1 MKNVFSRIVSLLL
14 VFIMMLSLV
23 ACGSKSS
30 GNTAGAS
37 GSSETAAAETI
48 TIGLV
53 CPVTGNLA
61 EYGKAFQAA
70 AEIACK
76 DINEAGGINGR
87 EITFVVGDSKSDPK
101 ESTET
106 ARKMVSNDAV
116 VAVIGDYSSSA
127 CMAAAPVYE
136 EAHLVQFSPTCNHG
150 DFGPMGPYQFGI
162 MGISSDVAP
171 YIVEHIV
178 AGYLGAS
185 SMALLYCNNETGNT
199 SLKCCTDTCE
209 KLGLD
214 LTISEAFNAGDSDYV
229 GTLNKIRQT
238 NPEVLVAVGSGEDY
252 VKIKKQVSQ
261 MGWDIE
267 VVGQGIYSI
276 QTITL
281 GGADVEGA
289 LTTTPFMMTGER
301 QDQLDFAAEY
311 EELSGMAATVHVFN
325 VYDTF
330 MIMAQALTACGDDVN
345 RESVRDALDDIDYY
359 EGISGNLKF
368 TENGDVHREYATIA
382 VKDGAWKMVVGFDG
396 TVLEPYAK

>member
-136 EAHLVQFSPTCNHG
+136 EAIWSSSVLPATTVTLALWVPISLVSWAFP
-150 DFGPMGPYQFGI
+150 PMLPLI
-162 MGISSDVAP
+162 SLSISSPVIWAP
-171 YIVEHIV
+171 PAWHFSI
-178 AGYLGAS
+178 AT
-185 SMALLYCNNETGNT
+185 M
-199 SLKCCTDTCE
+199 
-209 KLGLD
+209 
-214 LTISEAFNAGDSDYV
+214 
-229 GTLNKIRQT
+229 RR
-238 NPEVLVAVGSGEDY
+238 
-252 VKIKKQVSQ
+252 
-261 MGWDIE
+261 
-267 VVGQGIYSI
+267 GIP
-276 QTITL
+276 L
-281 GGADVEGA
+281 
-289 LTTTPFMMTGER
+289 
-301 QDQLDFAAEY
+301 
-311 EELSGMAATVHVFN
+311 
-325 VYDTF
+325 
-330 MIMAQALTACGDDVN
+330 
-345 RESVRDALDDIDYY
+345 
-359 EGISGNLKF
+359 
-368 TENGDVHREYATIA
+368 
-382 VKDGAWKMVVGFDG
+382 
-396 TVLEPYAK
+396 

>member
-1 MKNVFSRIVSLLL
+1 M
-14 VFIMMLSLV
+14 
-23 ACGSKSS
+23 
-30 GNTAGAS
+30 
-37 GSSETAAAETI
+37 
-48 TIGLV
+48 
-53 CPVTGNLA
+53 
-61 EYGKAFQAA
+61 
-70 AEIACK
+70 
-76 DINEAGGINGR
+76 
-87 EITFVVGDSKSDPK
+87 
-101 ESTET
+101 
-106 ARKMVSNDAV
+106 
-116 VAVIGDYSSSA
+116 
-127 CMAAAPVYE
+127 
-136 EAHLVQFSPTCNHG
+136 
-150 DFGPMGPYQFGI
+150 
-162 MGISSDVAP
+162 
-171 YIVEHIV
+171 
-178 AGYLGAS
+178 
-185 SMALLYCNNETGNT
+185 
-199 SLKCCTDTCE
+199 
-209 KLGLD
+209 
-214 LTISEAFNAGDSDYV
+214 
-229 GTLNKIRQT
+229 
-238 NPEVLVAVGSGEDY
+238 AVGSGEDY